1 MFQVAAV
8 AVTSVRKHKDDLASE
23 LAESQ
28 QSASGIILCMSDDD
42 RSRGKS
48 PRFATTRWSVVVS
61 AGQQSSPD
69 SQRAL
74 ESLCEVYW
82 YPLYI
87 YVRRRVA
94 DVNEAQDLTQAFF
107 AELLE
112 KNYVGSATPDRGR
125 FRAFLLTALKHYLS
139 KQWEKGRAQKR
150 GGGHVPIS
158 LDYQAADSSL
168 TIEPASGLT
177 PEQLYDQQWAIALLG
192 QIMERLRSESEK
204 SARTDQFE
212 ELKGFVIG
220 DHSGMTYAEAAV
232 KLNMTE
238 AAARKAASRMRKRY
252 RELLREEIA
261 QTVSGPEE
269 IDDEMRNLF
278 ATLKL

>member
-1 MFQVAAV
+1 MAV
-8 AVTSVRKHKDDLASE
+8 P
-23 LAESQ
+23 Q
-28 QSASGIILCMSDDD
+28 QSASGIILSMSDDKH
-42 RSRGKS
+42 SHYKS
-48 PRFATTRWSVVVS
+48 PQFATTRWSIVVS
-61 AGQQSSPD
+61 AGQQASPD

-94 DVNEAQDLTQAFF
+94 DTNEAQDLTQAFF
-107 AELLE
+107 AKLLE
-112 KNYVGSATPDRGR
+112 KNYVGSASPDRGR

-150 GGGHVPIS
+150 GGGHVPVS
-158 LDYQAADSSL
+158 FDFQAADSSL

-192 QIMERLRSESEK
+192 QIMQRLRTEFEE

-220 DHSGMTYAEAAV
+220 DHSGKTYAEAAA

-238 AAARKAASRMRKRY
+238 VAARKAASRMRKRY

-261 QTVSGPEE
+261 QTVSRPEE
-269 IDDEMRNLF
+269 VDDEIRNLF
-278 ATLKL
+278 ATLNL